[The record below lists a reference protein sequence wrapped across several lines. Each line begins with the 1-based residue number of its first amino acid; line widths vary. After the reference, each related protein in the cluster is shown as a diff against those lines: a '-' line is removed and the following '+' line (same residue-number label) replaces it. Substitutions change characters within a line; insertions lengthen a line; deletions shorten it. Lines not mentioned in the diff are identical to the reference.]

1 MARPP
6 DKPGTWRVKQHG
18 GEYVLS
24 GVDQNGKRIK
34 LTKSSRLEA
43 ESLGTTIFAKPVAAS
58 GTIIFPPVDIGPS
71 HQPTQL
77 DDFGLPITLRV
88 SPETVASVQ
97 QSFGIGGPGQ
107 PSVGPTNP
115 VPTPKEVEEKKV
127 KRAKQAKSLME
138 LAGISFAAGDV
149 WLARKVCDRAGKEP
163 VNPNPRQVNDL
174 AEVTK
179 ETLAEWFGDREVKPW
194 QMMFLLAI
202 GIPISMLIQSPKRT
216 KEAEAKLKSVP

>member
-6 DKPGTWRVKQHG
+6 DKPGTWRVKQRG

-34 LTKSSRLEA
+34 LTKSSRMEA
-43 ESLGTTIFAKPVAAS
+43 ESLGASIFGKPVAVSFAPAFS
-58 GTIIFPPVDIGPS
+58 NPDIGPS
-71 HQPTQL
+71 QSTPPQL

-97 QSFGIGGPGQ
+97 QSFGLGAGQ
-107 PSVGPTNP
+107 PQPT
-115 VPTPKEVEEKKV
+115 VAAQPTPKEVEEKKV

-202 GIPISMLIQSPKRT
+202 GIPISMLIQSPK
-216 KEAEAKLKSVP
+216 KAIESEAKLKSLP

>member
-1 MARPP
+1 MARTA
-6 DKPGTWRVKQHG
+6 DKPGTWRVKQRG
-18 GEYVLS
+18 GYYVLS
-24 GVDQNGKRIK
+24 GVDQSGNRVK

-43 ESLGTTIFAKPVAAS
+43 ESLGATIFGNGTVTPLVTPPVSASHIGPIPVA
-58 GTIIFPPVDIGPS
+58 PL
-71 HQPTQL
+71 QL

-97 QSFGIGGPGQ
+97 QSFGIGGVAQ
-107 PSVGPTNP
+107 PSSVKTEIPA
-115 VPTPKEVEEKKV
+115 KELEEKRV

-149 WLARKVCDRAGKEP
+149 WLARRVCDRAGKEP

-202 GIPISMLIQSPKRT
+202 GIPISMLIQSPK
-216 KEAEAKLKSVP
+216 KAKDSEAKLKSVP

>member
-6 DKPGTWRVKQHG
+6 DKPGTYRVKPKG
-18 GEYVLS
+18 GMFVLS
-24 GVDQNGKRIK
+24 AVDAGGKRIK
-34 LTKSSRLEA
+34 LEVSSREQGERLA
-43 ESLGTTIFAKPVAAS
+43 RDILGINDRVDNPLGGI
-58 GTIIFPPVDIGPS
+58 GTIQQSSAPAP
-71 HQPTQL
+71 QTTL
-77 DDFGLPITLRV
+77 DDFGLPINLKV

-97 QSFGIGGPGQ
+97 QSFGLGAG
-107 PSVGPTNP
+107 VTPTP
-115 VPTPKEVEEKKV
+115 QTQTPTPKEVEDKKV

-149 WLARKVCDRAGKEP
+149 WIARKVCDRAGKEA

-179 ETLAEWFGDREVKPW
+179 ETLADWFGDREVKPW

-202 GIPISMLIQSPKRT
+202 GIPISMLIQSPK
-216 KEAEAKLKSVP
+216 KAIESEAKLKSVP

>member
-1 MARPP
+1 MARTA
-6 DKPGTWRVKQHG
+6 DKPGTWRVKQRG

-24 GVDQNGKRIK
+24 GVDQSGKRVK
-34 LTKSSRLEA
+34 LVKSSRMDAEA
-43 ESLGTTIFAKPVAAS
+43 LGNAIFGNGQTTPVV
-58 GTIIFPPVDIGPS
+58 TPPVSSSHIGPV
-71 HQPTQL
+71 PTGPVQL

-97 QSFGIGGPGQ
+97 QSFGLGTGQ
-107 PSVGPTNP
+107 PGPT
-115 VPTPKEVEEKKV
+115 VAASPTPKEVEEKKV

-149 WLARKVCDRAGKEP
+149 WMARKVCDRAGKEP
-163 VNPNPRQVNDL
+163 VNPNSRQVNDL

-202 GIPISMLIQSPKRT
+202 GIPISMLIQSPKKAT
-216 KEAEAKLKSVP
+216 VPDAKLKSVP